1 MRPTTLQWLRLI
13 LTLLR
18 PARKSIMPPE
28 LLEAIKTG
36 GAALVPFLAYLY
48 WQERAE
54 RLKERE
60 EHKTV
65 AKDMVTAMVK
75 TEATLA
81 TLGSIF
87 MGGKTTL

>member
-1 MRPTTLQWLRLI
+1 
-13 LTLLR
+13 
-18 PARKSIMPPE
+18 MPPE

-65 AKDMVTAMVK
+65 ARDMITAMVK
-75 TEATLA
+75 TETTLA
-81 TLGSIF
+81 TLGNIF
-87 MGGKTTL
+87 KGGKSSP